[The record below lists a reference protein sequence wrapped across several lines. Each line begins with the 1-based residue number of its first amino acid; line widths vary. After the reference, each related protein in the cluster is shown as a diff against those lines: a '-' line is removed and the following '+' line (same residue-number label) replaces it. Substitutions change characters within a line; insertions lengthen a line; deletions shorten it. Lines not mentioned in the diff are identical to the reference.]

1 RGSERAGLIASG
13 VECHPP
19 VNHHADRP
27 PRHDEQNDNHG
38 LRQDAHLLPE
48 RNRVPTDRAL
58 VKEPGGEKMEITE
71 CDCCQVHYHELLSS
85 SRTVSNFKNC
95 FELPKISPW
104 TQGLPRLTSR
114 QETRQAASLRQNRR
128 RSKISLRPLAPNRL
142 MQENQCGQ
150 NCPRVCNPP

>member
-58 VKEPGGEKMEITE
+58 VKEPGGEKMEITK

-85 SRTVSNFKNC
+85 SRTVSNFQ
-95 FELPKISPW
+95 KISPLRR
-104 TQGLPRLTSR
+104 GSPVSLRGRRRDKPRLYGKTGANQKLLR
-114 QETRQAASLRQNRR
+114 ACSL
-128 RSKISLRPLAPNRL
+128 
-142 MQENQCGQ
+142 
-150 NCPRVCNPP
+150 